1 MTKAHLPE
9 HWPQH
14 LSELAHDIYLLI
26 DQQPMPTDLEEIEA
40 IAHRSSGRRPA
51 DGTELPEPPVTR
63 LEVEQAVAE
72 LERFG
77 YVETILRPS
86 GELFRLTPWAKAAA
100 ASGYLLYHWE
110 LLDWRAKHRRGQ
122 ASEDSRPERSEM
134 RVCLPRSSIGP
145 SFDDLVVDHFGLP
158 LRVATTLTRLG
169 VGTVGQLA
177 AMTAEDLRGLR
188 NIGPKSIAAIEAAL
202 ESVGLELGRGIPSAE
217 ACGGAQEDRCPGWDD
232 RPNLYQVFSRSGGFF
247 DETVE
252 YKRERVMWTGP
263 LMEIAGALDR
273 LLAEPGPGLE
283 HSRLLRLALET
294 FIVLVEPR
302 WWLDHSPPRLS
313 AEEDERW
320 LRLLGGRDFTG
331 SEGEMMCNALAAGR
345 EATWEALEDLT
356 TAAAETFVRARDPV
370 GLAGCAQVVRAAS
383 KAEAHDG

>member
-1 MTKAHLPE
+1 MTEAPLPE

-26 DQQPMPTDLEEIEA
+26 DQRPMPTDLEEIEA
-40 IAHRSSGRRPA
+40 IARRSSGRRPA
-51 DGTELPEPPVTR
+51 GGAELPEPPVTR

-100 ASGYLLYHWE
+100 ASGHLQYHWA
-110 LLDWRAKHRRGQ
+110 LLDWRAHRRGQ
-122 ASEDSRPERSEM
+122 ASEDGRPERSEM
-134 RVCLPRSSIGP
+134 TVCLPRSSIGP
-145 SFDDLVVDHFGLP
+145 SFDALVVEEFGLP
-158 LRVATTLTRLG
+158 LRVATTLIRLG
-169 VGTVGQLA
+169 VGFVGQLA

-188 NIGPKSIAAIEAAL
+188 NIGPKSMATIEAAL

-217 ACGGAQEDRCPGWDD
+217 AGGGAQENRDPGRDEP
-232 RPNLYQVFSRSGGFF
+232 PNLYQVFRRSGGLF

-263 LMEIAGALDR
+263 LIEIASALDR
-273 LLAEPGPGLE
+273 LLVEPAPGLE

-313 AEEDERW
+313 GEEDARW
-320 LRLLGGRDFTG
+320 LRLLGRRGPAESQGTILLG
-331 SEGEMMCNALAAGR
+331 ALAAGR
-345 EATWEALEDLT
+345 EATWKALEDLT
-356 TAAAETFVRARDPV
+356 TAAVEIFVRARDPV